1 MMNIKI
7 DAGTIDSMLF
17 CTARYY
23 IGRHTI
29 HAHTAA
35 GETAEL
41 LRDNP
46 AIMSKERRE
55 FYARDIRE
63 RINEVL
69 HWSGNIHIEGQQE
82 YHKPDALVLL
92 CRTISKYIKD
102 KDLHIVNSY
111 SAKRHIDE
119 FNPADYNFRIDLN
132 TGVVSIKKQE
142 GPRVS
147 SIGPADLDE
156 LISDLTVWSKLAG
169 WLDPTIKV
177 SARHGDMVI
186 NNEPGFE
193 FPSMG
198 RYEGE
203 QHMHLHMNTVNCSHY
218 INNPYRATY
227 IAPDCITG
235 VNKIV

>member
-1 MMNIKI
+1 MNIKI
-7 DAGTIDSMLF
+7 DPGTIDSMLF

-29 HAHTAA
+29 HAHSGAT
-35 GETAEL
+35 ELAEF

-46 AIMSKERRE
+46 NVMSAERRQ
-55 FYARDIRE
+55 FFAKDIRE
-63 RINEVL
+63 RINEVI
-69 HWSGNIHIEGQQE
+69 HWSGNIHVEGQQE

-92 CRTISKYIKD
+92 CRAVIKYMKD
-102 KDLHIVNSY
+102 KGLHIVNSY
-111 SAKRHIDE
+111 SAVGLPDE
-119 FNPADYNFRIDLN
+119 FKPGDYNFRIDLN
-132 TGVVSIKKQE
+132 TGTVSITKQID
-142 GPRVS
+142 PRVS

-156 LISDLTVWSKLAG
+156 LVSDLTVWSKLAG

-177 SARHGDMVI
+177 SAKYGDNVI
-186 NNEPGFE
+186 TDEPGFE

-203 QHMHLHMNTVNCSHY
+203 QNMHLHMNTVNCSHY
-218 INNPYRATY
+218 INNPYHETY

-235 VNKIV
+235 VNKLV